1 MIENQEPKT
10 HVRKSTYYK
19 VETDNLI
26 ADKSQEFQLPRNK
39 ITELCIQKFLPEMKL
54 SLWN

>member
-1 MIENQEPKT
+1 MIKNQEPKRI
-10 HVRKSTYYK
+10 HKSTYYK

-26 ADKSQEFQLPRNK
+26 ANKSQEFQLPRNK

>member
-10 HVRKSTYYK
+10 HIRKSTYYK

-26 ADKSQEFQLPRNK
+26 AKK
-39 ITELCIQKFLPEMKL
+39 VY
-54 SLWN
+54 

>member
-1 MIENQEPKT
+1 MIENQESKT

-26 ADKSQEFQLPRNK
+26 SKKAQ
-39 ITELCIQKFLPEMKL
+39 
-54 SLWN
+54 